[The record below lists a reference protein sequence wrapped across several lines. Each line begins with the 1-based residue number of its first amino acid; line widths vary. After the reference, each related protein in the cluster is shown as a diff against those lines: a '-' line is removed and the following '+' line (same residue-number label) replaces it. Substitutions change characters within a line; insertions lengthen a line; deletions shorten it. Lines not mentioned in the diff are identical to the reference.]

1 MNTTVKRTIFGVLF
15 LIVMIGGFIFNKYL
29 YGALL
34 LFMVVGMMHEFY
46 AMTLGNKH
54 KLPRVLAGLLAVGLF
69 CGMFSVCAFGL
80 AYKYVALNAVL
91 LLGIMI
97 STMFEEDKMD
107 FRSTAYLYTGLLYIA
122 IPLSLSNLIVFRTG
136 TFDGLIM
143 LAFFVIIWSSDVGAY
158 CLGMLLGQK
167 IWPAKMCPSIS
178 PKKSWAGFVG
188 GLLLAVVGA
197 VVLYYTKLF
206 TFPLVHCI
214 ILSMIMHVAG
224 VCGDLYES
232 QWKRSFDLKDSGHII
247 PGHGGLM
254 DRFDSAL
261 FAIPTGVLYLV
272 INGLM

>member
-15 LIVMIGGFIFNKYL
+15 LVVMIGGFIFNGYL
-29 YGALL
+29 YGILL

-46 AMTLGNKH
+46 AMTLGSKH
-54 KLPRVLAGLLAVGLF
+54 RLPRVLSVLLAVGLF
-69 CGMFSVCAFGL
+69 CGMYSVCAFGL
-80 AYKYVALNAVL
+80 AYKYVALNAIL

-136 TFDGLIM
+136 SFDGLIM

-214 ILSMIMHVAG
+214 VLSIIMHVAG

-232 QWKRSFDLKDSGHII
+232 QWKRSFDVKDSGHII